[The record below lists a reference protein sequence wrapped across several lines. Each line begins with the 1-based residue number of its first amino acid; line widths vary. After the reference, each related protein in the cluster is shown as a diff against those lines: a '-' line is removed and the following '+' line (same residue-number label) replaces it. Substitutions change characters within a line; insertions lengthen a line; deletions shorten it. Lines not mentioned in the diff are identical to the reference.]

1 MAAPLP
7 TNVNYVAWGDSLP
20 RGALSQYRSLAQSS
34 HGVLLGLTHNNTVET
49 ILPRGQTV
57 SDVIPLLTNVNEL
70 AVGDGLAVLFQ
81 DGRVLFTDALTKE
94 ISSPNLVNLPWPVT
108 NGLMVSAVDQY
119 GLVLTA
125 DGRVFGSGY

>member
-1 MAAPLP
+1 M
-7 TNVNYVAWGDSLP
+7 
-20 RGALSQYRSLAQSS
+20 
-34 HGVLLGLTHNNTVET
+34 LLGLTHNNTVET